1 MGGWGR
7 KEEKK
12 NRADQIYTHVLLLL
26 KVMHHLPLKSLNY
39 HLNEELKENTDG
51 LIFFYKNRCG
61 ICMDRNYL
69 HLDILYPSEMFIP
82 NKIDVITM
90 NQNY

>member
-12 NRADQIYTHVLLLL
+12 NRADQIYTHVPLLL

-51 LIFFYKNRCG
+51 LIFF
-61 ICMDRNYL
+61 L
-69 HLDILYPSEMFIP
+69 
-82 NKIDVITM
+82 
-90 NQNY
+90 